1 MIQTNIQP
9 DDYLLDNFITTIT
22 YPFYD
27 DRLLDDKSVGNL
39 VSLLTDERE
48 KEKLRVSAISMVM
61 YITYRGVME
70 AYMKKF
76 KDYFKDDRAQINH
89 MISATK
95 LFDEIVLKTKKEANM
110 PSYVD
115 DTYLIMWRRRYEAR
129 VLEET
134 SPLKLSIIYTFMM
147 QATFEYETQPKVNA
161 SQIDLSFYAEN
172 IYDNY
177 VIGLRNHLGE
187 GILR

>member
-1 MIQTNIQP
+1 
-9 DDYLLDNFITTIT
+9 
-22 YPFYD
+22 
-27 DRLLDDKSVGNL
+27 
-39 VSLLTDERE
+39 
-48 KEKLRVSAISMVM
+48 
-61 YITYRGVME
+61 
-70 AYMKKF
+70 
-76 KDYFKDDRAQINH
+76 
-89 MISATK
+89 
-95 LFDEIVLKTKKEANM
+95 M